1 MEKLI
6 RLALIAWSEM
16 RLVERFGPKMAA
28 AITCAAFAFFAILA
42 ASGLA
47 GAAIWISIDASSG
60 PVAASLWSALVFLLI
75 AAALL
80 ITMKMVM
87 NSNHAPRASRAGA
100 TSGAAPLSD
109 DVMALLGKA
118 MGNAK
123 VASVISAVVA
133 GLMAGTRR

>member
-6 RLALIAWSEM
+6 RLAIIAWSEM

-28 AITCAAFAFFAILA
+28 AIACAAFAFIAVLA

-47 GAAIWISIDASSG
+47 ASAMWISIAAESG

-80 ITMKMVM
+80 IAMKLVL
-87 NSNHAPRASRAGA
+87 NSTPRATRPGIN
-100 TSGAAPLSD
+100 GGAPLGD
-109 DVMALLGKA
+109 DLLGGLHKTL
-118 MGNAK
+118 GHGK
-123 VASVISAVVA
+123 VASIISAVLA
-133 GLMAGTRR
+133 GLMAGTQRH